1 MYHRFPVCQSLP
13 FFFFILFFLTSPVLH
28 QKVPFG
34 VSATGL
40 RCSDCSDIPSLA
52 RKKYPN
58 IQDRRSVRRRQ
69 RTRLCSLITRLIRT
83 SSVSSLMCPQT
94 TRALEL
100 EHELTLCAAEMSRC
114 AGVLVFLFWI
124 DQIELNNINPLE
136 YVILCTCTSSSLFM
150 CTTRRRIIRIHRHS
164 L

>member
-1 MYHRFPVCQSLP
+1 MYHRFSVNRFPSSLFYSLP
-13 FFFFILFFLTSPVLH
+13 AQFYTKRH
-28 QKVPFG
+28 H
-34 VSATGL
+34 SAFPQPG
-40 RCSDCSDIPSLA
+40 SDCSDIPSLA

-69 RTRLCSLITRLIRT
+69 RTRPCSLITRLIRT

-94 TRALEL
+94 TRALEH

-136 YVILCTCTSSSLFM
+136 YVILCTCTSSLFM